1 MTLVIQDA
9 CVFVNLY
16 VQPGAKVSQVCG
28 MHGERLKLKISS
40 PPVDGKANQEVIEFF
55 ANLLKLPKREIALDS
70 GDKSRN
76 KRVKINTNNL
86 SDIEILRELY
96 NE

>member
-1 MTLVIQDA
+1 MTLVIQDK
-9 CVFVNLY
+9 CVLVNLY

-28 MHGERLKLKISS
+28 MHGDRLKLKINS
-40 PPVDGKANQEVIEFF
+40 PPVDGRANQEVVEFF
-55 ANLLKLPKREIALDS
+55 ANLLKLPKREIVLDS

-76 KRVKINTNNL
+76 KRVKINTNKL

-96 NE
+96 K